1 MTRLALSRLS
11 RFTRADRGSVAA
23 TFSLSLIPMLAFAG
37 VAIDYGRAMMV
48 RDSMQKSADMA
59 ALSAA
64 GSDSASVSRTIDAA
78 RADLEGNFAT
88 SLRGLAVQGKWLS
101 PTDFQVVTQ
110 GAVPTTIL
118 QAVPGMPKELGVGV
132 EAVARVYQPIV
143 VATKPKV
150 SQLDPEAADYNRI
163 SVYCFNPAK
172 RSDPATKG
180 RTKFVDIADN
190 AGTKFNYTMPA
201 CQAGE
206 TVSYKLKNVR
216 NARTSPSKWNDARV
230 ENYSYFTDTT
240 LEGYTQKHNLG
251 GVEILETVLCDSLA
265 VCKPQSQ
272 GGVLP
277 SGKNRTPRVEARE
290 CSPGK
295 LMYFGWEDRPPGLGW
310 TDRDYDDIRV
320 IVECPSI
327 TKGQKQ
333 VRLIR

>member
-1 MTRLALSRLS
+1 MTRIALSPTL
-11 RFTRADRGSVAA
+11 RFLPDDRGSIA
-23 TFSLSLIPMLAFAG
+23 TIFSLSLVPMLAFAG
-37 VAIDYGRAMMV
+37 VAIDYGRAVMV

-59 ALSAA
+59 ALGAA
-64 GSDSASVSRTIDAA
+64 GSDSADVSRAISAA
-78 RADLEGNFAT
+78 RADLQGNLAA
-88 SLRGLAVQGKWLS
+88 SLRGLDVQGKWLS
-101 PTDFQVVTQ
+101 PTDFQVITQ

-118 QAVPGMPKELGVGV
+118 QAVPGMPKEIGVGV

-143 VATKPKV
+143 VSAKPKV

-172 RSDPATKG
+172 RSDPTTKG

-201 CQAGE
+201 CSPGE

-216 NARTSPSKWNDARV
+216 NARTSPSKWNDPRV

-251 GVEILETVLCDSLA
+251 GVEILETVLCDNLT

-277 SGKNRTPRVEARE
+277 SGKNRTPRVETRE
-290 CSPGK
+290 CAPGK

-333 VRLIR
+333 VRLIK